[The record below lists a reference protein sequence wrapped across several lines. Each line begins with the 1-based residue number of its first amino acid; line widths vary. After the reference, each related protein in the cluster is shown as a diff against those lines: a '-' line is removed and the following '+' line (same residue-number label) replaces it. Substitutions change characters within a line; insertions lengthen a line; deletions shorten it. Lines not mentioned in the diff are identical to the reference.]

1 MKMLRVPE
9 VLLLACDADERAI
22 LQKILGLHAELTCVC
37 TPEEMAGRLEQ
48 AKYDALFCA
57 RSLSMGNW
65 REVLQEVQQF
75 YPHLPIIILSRTAD
89 EQEWLEVIE
98 AGAFDLLG
106 PPYYEQMFLSVLE
119 HAVVSHKAR
128 VWYGE
133 TRPRKSKVS

>member
-57 RSLSMGNW
+57 RSLFMGIW
-65 REVLQEVQQF
+65 REVLEEVRQF
-75 YPHLPIIILSRTAD
+75 YPHLPVIIVSRTAD
-89 EQEWLEVIE
+89 EEEWLEVLE
-98 AGAFDLLG
+98 AGAFDLLS
-106 PPYYEQMFLSVLE
+106 PPYYERVLLSMLE
-119 HAVVSHKAR
+119 HAMVSHDAR
-128 VWYGE
+128 VGREGE
-133 TRPRKSKVS
+133 SSNVKVS